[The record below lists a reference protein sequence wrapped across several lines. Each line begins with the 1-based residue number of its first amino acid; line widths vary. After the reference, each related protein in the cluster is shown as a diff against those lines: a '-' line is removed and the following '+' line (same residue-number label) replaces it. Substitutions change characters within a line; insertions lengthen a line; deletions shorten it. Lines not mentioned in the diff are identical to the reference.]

1 MAFLNPIF
9 LVGALAAAVPVLV
22 HLVRRTRARRIRFP
36 SLMFLRNIEQK
47 TIRKRHLRNLALLL
61 MRCAALM
68 LLALAF
74 ARPYFTGANPV
85 SAGSSQTSSVIL
97 LDASYSMQYPGV
109 FQRARQAARKV
120 IDDSSADARI
130 AVVLFSGTAEV
141 LRPLKADSA
150 EARALIEQAEPGLGP
165 TDYVQALQTAEALL
179 RDAGRGS
186 RRVHLITDFQA
197 SGWNRMAPPF
207 KFPSG
212 VELIPVDVSD
222 AKARN
227 IAALEVSAEPLVY
240 TQKYTGKVVARI
252 GSYTTSPESEAH
264 QTEVV
269 AELKLN
275 DLPAERRPITLEPG
289 VPATIEFTGFNLL
302 EGTNRAVVEVN
313 GDDFPL
319 DNRVYFTM
327 RRENQI
333 KVLAIET
340 AGRGRSESFFIQQSL
355 LAGESNPYTLTVKT
369 AGSVNP
375 QEIDGYSAVILNDS
389 NDVNE
394 ALAGALKSFVERG
407 GGLIIAAGRHTDA
420 GDFNRKFKEI
430 TPAEIGETVLSRG
443 AYALMSQVK
452 TDHPL
457 FSTFAR
463 GGRLTSTKV
472 YGYHRSTPREG
483 AEVLAALDDGSPM
496 IIERVAGRGKIILIT
511 STLDTAWNDLP
522 LTPVFLPLLNQMLDY
537 LGNRGTVA
545 SHLVGQP
552 FSAPADQD
560 GSHPAVDS
568 PSGKRLDAVR
578 QASGADSVNAGE
590 AGFYRLRYRDHTD
603 FVAVNLDT
611 RDADLSKLGIEEFLA
626 AFTGGSGGTND
637 TLPAERSTPE
647 EIEKRQRFWL
657 PLLVVSLLLFL
668 GEALLARRIKV
679 PKLIG

>member
-9 LVGALAAAVPVLV
+9 LVGALAAALPVLV

-61 MRCAALM
+61 MRCAALL

-74 ARPYFTGANPV
+74 ARPYVTGANSV
-85 SAGSSQTSSVIL
+85 SAGSDIPSRVIL
-97 LDASYSMQYPGV
+97 IDGSYSMQYPGV
-109 FQRARQAARKV
+109 FQRARQAARK
-120 IDDSSADARI
+120 ILDDSSANDRI
-130 AVVLFSGTAEV
+130 ALALFSGTAEV
-141 LRPLKADSA
+141 LRPLKADAA
-150 EARALIEQAEPGLGP
+150 EARVLIDQAEPGLGP

-179 RDAGRGS
+179 RDSGNGPRL
-186 RRVHLITDFQA
+186 VYLITDFQE

-207 KFPSG
+207 KFSPG
-212 VELIPVDVSD
+212 TELIPIDVSD
-222 AKARN
+222 SNARN
-227 IAALEVSAEPLVY
+227 LAALEVRSESVIY
-240 TQKYTGKVVARI
+240 TQKYGGRVVARV
-252 GSYTTSPESEAH
+252 GSFSASPDNEALPK
-264 QTEVV
+264 EVV
-269 AELKLN
+269 AELRLN
-275 DLPAERRPITLEPG
+275 DLPVERRPVRLEPG
-289 VPATIEFTGFNLL
+289 VPATIEFTGFNVL
-302 EGTNRAVVEVN
+302 EGPNRAMIELT

-319 DNRVYFTM
+319 DNRVYFTI

-355 LAGESNPYTLTVKT
+355 LAGETNPYVLTVKT
-369 AGSVNP
+369 PGSASP
-375 QEIDGYSAVILNDS
+375 QEVGGYRAVIVNDA

-394 ALAGALKSFVERG
+394 ALAGELKTFVERG

-430 TPAEIGETVLSRG
+430 TPAELGETVLGRG

-457 FSTFAR
+457 FSNFAR
-463 GGRLTSTKV
+463 GGRLTSTRV
-472 YGYHRSTPREG
+472 YGYHRSTPRED

-496 IIERVAGRGKIILIT
+496 IIERIAGRGKVILVT

-537 LGNRGTVA
+537 LGNRSSSA
-545 SHLVGQP
+545 SHLVGQV
-552 FSAPADQD
+552 FSVAPDAD
-560 GSHPAVDS
+560 GSHAAVDS
-568 PSGKRLDAVR
+568 PGGRRLDAVR

-611 RDADLSKLGIEEFLA
+611 RDADLSKLRLDEFLS
-626 AFTGGSGGTND
+626 AFGGGQGISAEA
-637 TLPAERSTPE
+637 LPAERTTPE

-657 PLLVVSLLLFL
+657 FLLVASLFVFL

>member
-1 MAFLNPIF
+1 MAFLNPVF
-9 LVGALAAAVPVLV
+9 LVGALAAALPVLV

-74 ARPYFTGANPV
+74 ARPYLTGANPV
-85 SAGSSQTSSVIL
+85 SAGSGQASSIIL
-97 LDASYSMQYPGV
+97 IDTSYSMQYPGV

-120 IDDSSADARI
+120 IDDSSSDERI

-141 LRPLKADSA
+141 LRPLKADAA
-150 EARALIEQAEPGLGP
+150 EARTLVDQAEPGLGP

-179 RDAGRGS
+179 RDAGNGR

-197 SGWNRMAPPF
+197 SGWNRSAPPF

-212 VELIPVDVSD
+212 TELIPIDVSD

-227 IAALEVSAEPLVY
+227 LAALEVSAEPLVY

-252 GSYTTSPESEAH
+252 GGYTSSPDSEGH
-264 QTEVV
+264 RTEVV
-269 AELKLN
+269 ADLKLN
-275 DLPAERRPITLEPG
+275 DLPAERRPVTLEPG
-289 VPATIEFTGFNLL
+289 VTATIEFTGFNLL
-302 EGTNRAVVEVN
+302 EGTNRALVEVT

-355 LAGESNPYTLTVKT
+355 LAGDSNPYTLTVKT
-369 AGSVNP
+369 AGSASP
-375 QEIDGYSAVILNDS
+375 QEIDGYGAVVVNDS

-394 ALAGALKSFVERG
+394 GLAGALKSFVERG

-443 AYALMSQVK
+443 SYALMSQVK

-457 FSTFAR
+457 FSNFAR

-472 YGYHRSTPREG
+472 YGYHRSTPRDG

-496 IIERVAGRGKIILIT
+496 IVERVAGRGKVILVT

-522 LTPVFLPLLNQMLDY
+522 LTPVFLPLLNQTLDY
-537 LGNRGTVA
+537 LGNRGA
-545 SHLVGQP
+545 APSHLVGQA
-552 FSAPADQD
+552 FSVAADQD

-568 PSGKRLDAVR
+568 PSGKRIDAAR
-578 QASGADSVNAGE
+578 TASGADSVNASE
-590 AGFYRLRYRDHTD
+590 AGFYRLRYRDHSD

-626 AFTGGSGGTND
+626 AFTGGSGSPRD
-637 TLPAERSTPE
+637 ALPAERSTPE